1 MNDEPVAIAQVAVE
15 EIRGRIGVIDD
26 DALDLLFREARSHNG
41 WQDRPVPDELL
52 RRIYDVMKMG
62 PTSSNCC
69 PARIRFL
76 RSEEEKERLRPAIVP
91 SNMEKTMTAPVI
103 AIIGYDL
110 NYWKHFDFLFP
121 HLAQPVR
128 TRHTEDAAFEADT
141 AFRNG
146 SLEGAYFIIAARA
159 LGLDCGSISGFNNS
173 MVDELFFAGTRIKS
187 NFISNIGYG
196 DHTKVYRKF
205 NRFDFDEVCEI
216 P

>member
-1 MNDEPVAIAQVAVE
+1 MNDELVAVAQVAVE
-15 EIRGRIGVIDD
+15 EIRGRIGIINNN
-26 DALDLLFREARSHNG
+26 ALDLLFREARSHNG
-41 WQDRPVPDELL
+41 WQDRAVPDELL

-91 SNMEKTMTAPVI
+91 SNMEKTMTAPVV
-103 AIIGYDL
+103 AIIGFDL
-110 NYWKHFDFLFP
+110 DYWKHFDFLFP
-121 HLAQPVR
+121 QLAQPVR

-146 SLEGAYFIIAARA
+146 SLQGAYFIIAARA
-159 LGLDCGSISGFNNS
+159 LGLDCGSISGFNNG

-216 P
+216 L